1 MLIGIC
7 VFKDNYGF
15 LLQRSKKSYSDVAR
29 FIGCSPQTARD
40 WHVKEVT
47 PRKKRLERLAKFF
60 NIGVAELQYGNLKE
74 SGAFQMKKGFY
85 IPVIGLNQVDDYLE
99 NSNGYEC
106 GFHCTFD
113 DVSQNAFVVV
123 QEGDSMAGSESL
135 QSIHDGARVII
146 EPGNTHL
153 EKSVVL
159 AKIISSN
166 TYTLKKLVNDVGK
179 TYLTSVSP
187 LYGSILVDDD
197 VEIVGVAKYAIKANS
212 LSFKS

>member
-1 MLIGIC
+1 MLIGFC

-15 LLQRSKKSYSDVAR
+15 LLQRSDKSYSDVAR
-29 FIGCSPQTARD
+29 FVGCSPQAARD
-40 WHVKEVT
+40 WHIKEVT
-47 PRKKRLERLAKFF
+47 PRKKTLERLAKFF

-74 SGAFQMKKGFY
+74 SGTFQMKRGFY
-85 IPVIGLNQVDDYLE
+85 LPVIGLNQVDDYLK

-113 DVSQNAFVVV
+113 DVSQDSFVVM
-123 QEGDSMAGSESL
+123 QEGDSMVGSESL
-135 QSIHDGARVII
+135 QSIHDGAKVIV
-146 EPGNTHL
+146 EPNGTPS

-166 TYTLKKLVNDVGK
+166 TYTLKKLVNDMGK

-187 LYGSILVDDD
+187 LYGSIVVDEDI
-197 VEIVGVAKYAIKANS
+197 EIVGVARYAIKANS
-212 LSFKS
+212 LSLKS